1 MSARSHG
8 EKGEYVEF
16 FAEYIGFLAKTVTLV
31 IAIVVVL
38 VTIAALRS
46 KGRQGTGQL
55 QVNKLNDFFKQLH
68 QRMEHAVLDKEQ
80 LKAASK
86 AEAKAAKQEKKA
98 GVHKPRVYVLD
109 FDGDIKKKDLRIDN
123 PYNTYKYKGL
133 PPGPISIVS
142 ESSFK
147 AALNPQDT
155 DYLYFVSMGNG
166 LHKFSKSLREH
177 NQAVL
182 KYQINAR

>member
-1 MSARSHG
+1 M
-8 EKGEYVEF
+8 EF

-86 AEAKAAKQEKKA
+86 AEAKA
-98 GVHKPRVYVLD
+98 
-109 FDGDIKKKDLRIDN
+109 
-123 PYNTYKYKGL
+123 
-133 PPGPISIVS
+133 
-142 ESSFK
+142 
-147 AALNPQDT
+147 
-155 DYLYFVSMGNG
+155 
-166 LHKFSKSLREH
+166 
-177 NQAVL
+177 
-182 KYQINAR
+182 